1 MKTKEMLKELE
12 CCIRQARGEQN
23 EAAALDGI
31 SARWDE
37 YAKRTRTTS
46 WAAMVAGQIASAIL
60 CGSFMNTGFNASTI
74 AVGAIVALG
83 FFVFRSEMAEYTYMS
98 FVSLMWSILVMG
110 EAVRLTLSNI
120 RGGLWGC
127 GLWPAYVM
135 AIVSL
140 MACMAIWGKVFA
152 RQREFD
158 QLCLEVRKLEKML
171 VQVTGQ

>member
-12 CCIRQARGEQN
+12 CCIGQARGEQN
-23 EAAALDGI
+23 EAAALDSI

-37 YAKRTRTTS
+37 YAKRTSMVS
-46 WAAMVAGQIASAIL
+46 WAAMVAGQIASVIL
-60 CGSFMNTGFNASTI
+60 CGSFMNAGLSASTI

-98 FVSLMWSILVMG
+98 FVSPMWSILTAG
-110 EAVRLTLSNI
+110 EAVRLTLSSM

-127 GLWPAYVM
+127 EIWLTYAM
-135 AIVSL
+135 AIASL
-140 MACMAIWGKVFA
+140 MACKAIWSKVFA

-158 QLCLEVRKLEKML
+158 QLRIEVRKLEK
-171 VQVTGQ
+171 VRVTGQ